1 MNPYRRAA
9 LFLIRMVAISL
20 IFFGGTLFCL
30 GSVEKKLSPRSAKV
44 VRVDPAQS
52 EKAGRHADSRSGSI
66 RWAVRSL
73 PWIMV
78 IVGVPLL
85 VRSSA
90 LARRLTEDLDDE
102 EPPSET

>member
-9 LFLIRMVAISL
+9 TFLIRTVSIAM
-20 IFFGGTLFCL
+20 IFFGATLFFFD
-30 GSVEKKLSPRSAKV
+30 GAKQKISRRTPPRGGEAAGAAE
-44 VRVDPAQS
+44 VRPGLVKRIVS
-52 EKAGRHADSRSGSI
+52 
-66 RWAVRSL
+66 RSL
-73 PWIMV
+73 PWVLV
-78 IVGVPLL
+78 ITGVPLL